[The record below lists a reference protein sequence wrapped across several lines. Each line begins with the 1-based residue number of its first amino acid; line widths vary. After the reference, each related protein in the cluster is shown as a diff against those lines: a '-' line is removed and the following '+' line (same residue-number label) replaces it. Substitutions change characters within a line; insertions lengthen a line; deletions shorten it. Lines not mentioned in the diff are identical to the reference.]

1 MIKKLEK
8 VCSNV
13 LTSIRKNA
21 IILQTNKQT
30 NKHTN
35 KQTNKQTKV
44 HYTLRK
50 GVRLFSFNRISKQ
63 EGGNGLIHCSFSMRG
78 ALC

>member
-1 MIKKLEK
+1 MSKLIEN
-8 VCSNV
+8 VCSKV

-30 NKHTN
+30 NK
-35 KQTNKQTKV
+35 QTKV
-44 HYTLRK
+44 LYTLRRE
-50 GVRLFSFNRISKQ
+50 VRLFSFNRISKKK
-63 EGGNGLIHCSFSMRG
+63 GGNGLIHCSFSVRG

>member
-21 IILQTNKQT
+21 IILQTNKQR
-30 NKHTN
+30 
-35 KQTNKQTKV
+35 
-44 HYTLRK
+44 YTIPCEGRCGYLVLIASQKRK
-50 GVRLFSFNRISKQ
+50 GA
-63 EGGNGLIHCSFSMRG
+63 M
-78 ALC
+78 A

>member
-1 MIKKLEK
+1 MSEK
-8 VCSNV
+8 IENVCSKV

-30 NKHTN
+30 NK
-35 KQTNKQTKV
+35 QTNV
-44 HYTLRK
+44 LCALRRE
-50 GVRLFSFNRISKQ
+50 VRLFSNRISKQ
-63 EGGNGLIHCSFSMRG
+63 KGGNGLIHCSFSMRG

>member
-1 MIKKLEK
+1 MSEK
-8 VCSNV
+8 IENVCSKV

-30 NKHTN
+30 NKG
-35 KQTNKQTKV
+35 
-44 HYTLRK
+44 TLCLARRE
-50 GVRLFSFNRISKQ
+50 VRLFSFNCTSKAK
-63 EGGNGLIHCSFSMRG
+63 GGNGLNFIALFSLRG

>member
-30 NKHTN
+30 NKQRYIIPCERGCGYLVLIASLN
-35 KQTNKQTKV
+35 
-44 HYTLRK
+44 RK
-50 GVRLFSFNRISKQ
+50 GA
-63 EGGNGLIHCSFSMRG
+63 M
-78 ALC
+78 A

>member
-1 MIKKLEK
+1 MSKIIEK

-30 NKHTN
+30 NK
-35 KQTNKQTKV
+35 QTKV
-44 HYTLRK
+44 LCALRRE
-50 GVRLFSFNRISKQ
+50 VRLFSFNCTPKAK
-63 EGGNGLIHCSFSMRG
+63 GGNGLIHCSFSVRG
-78 ALC
+78 VLC